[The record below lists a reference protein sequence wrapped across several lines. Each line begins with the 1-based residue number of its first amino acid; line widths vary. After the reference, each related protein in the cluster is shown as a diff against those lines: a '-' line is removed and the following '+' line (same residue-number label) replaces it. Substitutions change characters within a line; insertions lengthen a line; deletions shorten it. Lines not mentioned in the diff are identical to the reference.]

1 MITTQIETTEP
12 SDRRQRIRRVC
23 CRPFAGLTGS
33 AMKIE
38 IGRLLVLS
46 QVFSRGSVT
55 HFWHRDAHKDAYYAR
70 QFVNSAARY
79 FTRWGWRLA

>member
-1 MITTQIETTEP
+1 
-12 SDRRQRIRRVC
+12 
-23 CRPFAGLTGS
+23 
-33 AMKIE
+33 MKIE